1 MSPQTVEN
9 ENQSTLNISH
19 KTLWSQNIQR
29 PSDSSSTCSSRLSSS
44 EELENEVEV
53 GPKYK
58 IYGEST

>member
-29 PSDSSSTCSSRLSSS
+29 SSDSSSTCSSRLSSS
-44 EELENEVEV
+44 EELKNEVEV

-58 IYGEST
+58 IYGESS